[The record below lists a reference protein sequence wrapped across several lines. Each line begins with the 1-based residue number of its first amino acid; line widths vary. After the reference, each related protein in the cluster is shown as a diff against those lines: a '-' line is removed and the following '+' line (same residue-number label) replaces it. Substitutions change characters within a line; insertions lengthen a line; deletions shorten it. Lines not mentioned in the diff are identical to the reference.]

1 VAIKVVYDNEMYM
14 PIVFSPN
21 GDGIN
26 DTWRIF
32 SNDQKAEL
40 VSLSILDRWGGI
52 IYSCSDKLLNDSGV
66 EWDGRMKGRELGGGV
81 YVFVAVVK
89 TNDGVRRQIKG
100 DITLIR

>member
-1 VAIKVVYDNEMYM
+1 LSIEYEDRIYIPN
-14 PIVFSPN
+14 VFSPN

-32 SNDQKAEL
+32 YTDQKAEL

-52 IYSCSDKLLNDSGV
+52 LFSIADKLLNESDV
-66 EWDGRMKGRELGGGV
+66 EWDGTMKGKEMGNGA

-89 TNDGVRRQIKG
+89 TSDSVTRHITG